1 MHLQVRFTPRTSPAD
16 VEKALRKVKNAGIN
30 LVGIGGSDL
39 EFGGEM
45 ALAPEHDQADALMR
59 ALAVY
64 NPRLLDADDPDSGLT
79 LCIVGHRSGGLHDCL
94 AGTASSNVDRG
105 RIIRD
110 ILIGVPDADQQA
122 ANEVPVQIYSELVK
136 ISTDPDD

>member
-1 MHLQVRFTPRTSPAD
+1 MHLQVRFQPRSSPAD

-39 EFGGEM
+39 EFGGELALVPEHGQEQDLM
-45 ALAPEHDQADALMR
+45 TALAA
-59 ALAVY
+59 Y
-64 NPRLLDADDPDSGLT
+64 NPRLLHSDDPDSGLS

-94 AGTASSNVDRG
+94 TSAASANVNTG

-136 ISTDPDD
+136 IATDPND